1 MNLEFASCI
10 AVSYDVTKIQTKV
23 SSILL
28 SFTFRV
34 VLEKEGPRNDEEQV
48 FSRSCSSLR
57 NRMETLVTQALIF
70 RSPKPFVYNLPDS
83 GRHVT
88 RPNQG
93 LSIGRRENLGTKLYY
108 NKP

>member
-1 MNLEFASCI
+1 MNLEFATCI

-28 SFTFRV
+28 SFYFPCGFGERRTEERRGTG
-34 VLEKEGPRNDEEQV
+34 VLSG
-48 FSRSCSSLR
+48 LGL
-57 NRMETLVTQALIF
+57 ETLVTQALIF
-70 RSPKPFVYNLPDS
+70 LSPKSSVYNLPDS

-93 LSIGRRENLGTKLYY
+93 LSMGRRENLGTGLCY